1 MKMANSKT
9 NKYSG
14 FIDIVN
20 EFITIG
26 RSKGIVHQ
34 FTEDEAFD
42 GRSITLN
49 GKRMINFGSC
59 SYLGLETDERLKE
72 AAIDAVR
79 RYGSQFSSSRT
90 YTSFTLY
97 RELEELLNRMF
108 GANVIL
114 STSSTLGHR
123 SVIPILID
131 DNDAVIF
138 DHQAHISMQ
147 DAGKDLSLRGV
158 SVNLLRHNRL
168 DELETKLQALA
179 SRHEKVW
186 YFLDGIYSMYGDLAP
201 VEGLQAL
208 LKKHKNLH
216 LYVDD
221 AHGMSWAGKNGTGY
235 ILSRMELSNRMVL
248 CSSLAKG
255 FASAGGVFVFSDYDQ
270 YLRIKNWGGPLTYS
284 GPQQPAVIGASIASA
299 KIHLSDEIYQRQDAL
314 AERIDYC
321 NQIMAELNLPVISE
335 SSSPIFF
342 IGLGAPKVAYNM
354 NARLMNDGIY
364 VNLGIYPA
372 VPETCTGLRF
382 ALTLHHT
389 KEDIEKLAER
399 ISHHLPLVLQE
410 EQRSMLDIY
419 NAFRSMPGIKEQKA
433 NYERSR
439 QKTTEQQ
446 QQSDCNIMRY
456 NSIQE
461 IAREEW
467 DACFENRGAFDWN
480 ALRLL
485 EDVFRGNANPEENWQ
500 FTYYIVRNK
509 AQKIILA
516 TFFTTTITKDDMLAS
531 SQVSKVIEQK
541 RKDDKYYLTSKT
553 MMMGSLLTE
562 GEHLFLDMGAN
573 WKEALQLLLK
583 HVWED
588 QDRDEAGTLLL
599 RDFPEAATE
608 VRDFLMDQGFV
619 KIAMEDSH
627 VIDLSHTSGRQAFID
642 SLESKKRI
650 HLNNDVLKYEALFVT
665 EIATAPTE
673 ADVDTWYTLYEN
685 VKQRN
690 LAINDFKL
698 PKKLFHKISSSA
710 LWDVIE
716 IKLKETGKTVAVGF
730 AYKNRNYSPVI
741 LGLDYEY
748 LAQYKI
754 YKQLL
759 FQAVMR
765 AVELKSERIF
775 LGLTASLEKRKLG
788 AKTLKNV
795 AYMQVKDNYN
805 LSVIELL
812 KSNAG
817 NLLSL
822 SGQ

>member
-1 MKMANSKT
+1 MANNKT

-34 FTEDEAFD
+34 FTEDEEFD
-42 GRSITLN
+42 GRSIILN
-49 GKRMINFGSC
+49 GKKMINFGSC
-59 SYLGLETDERLKE
+59 SYLGLETDERIKE
-72 AAIDAVR
+72 ASIDAIR

-97 RELEELLNRMF
+97 KELEELLNQMF

-131 DNDAVIF
+131 DQDAVIF

-158 SVNLLRHNRL
+158 PINLLRHNRL
-168 DELETKLQALA
+168 DELEIKLQALA
-179 SRHEKVW
+179 SKHERVW

-201 VEGLQAL
+201 VEALEAL
-208 LKKHKNLH
+208 LKKYKNLH

-221 AHGMSWAGKNGTGY
+221 AHGMSWAGKNGTGFM
-235 ILSRMELSNRMVL
+235 LSRMELSSRMVL

-314 AERIDYC
+314 AERINYC
-321 NQIMAELNLPVISE
+321 NRVMAELNLPVISE

-399 ISHHLPLVLQE
+399 ISYHLPLVLKE
-410 EQRSMLDIY
+410 EQRSMTDIY

-433 NYERSR
+433 KYEQGAHAS
-439 QKTTEQQ
+439 EQQ
-446 QQSDCNIMRY
+446 EQQSDYRLHRFS
-456 NSIQE
+456 SIQE
-461 IAREEW
+461 IAPEEW
-467 DACFENRGAFDWN
+467 DACFGNRGSFDWN
-480 ALRLL
+480 ALAML
-485 EDVFRGNANPEENWQ
+485 EDVFHGNEHPEENWL
-500 FTYYIVRNK
+500 FTYYIIRNK
-509 AQKIILA
+509 AHKIILA
-516 TFFTTTITKDDMLAS
+516 TVFTTMITKDDMLAS

-541 RKDDKYYLTSKT
+541 RKNDKYYLTSKT
-553 MMMGSLLTE
+553 MMMGTLLTE
-562 GEHLFLDMGAN
+562 GEHLFLETANEN
-573 WKEALQLLLK
+573 WKEVLQLLLK
-583 HVWED
+583 DVWEQ
-588 QDRDEAGTLLL
+588 QDRNEAGTLLL
-599 RDFPEAATE
+599 RDFQETNTDI
-608 VRDFLMDQGFV
+608 RDFLMDQGFV
-619 KIAMEDSH
+619 KVAMEDSH
-627 VIDLSHTSGRQAFID
+627 QIDLSHVPSRESFIE

-650 HLNNDVLKYEALFVT
+650 HLNNDVLKCEQLFVT
-665 EIATAPTE
+665 EMATNPTD
-673 ADVDTWYTLYEN
+673 ADIDGWYKLYEN

-690 LAINDFKL
+690 LSINDFQL
-698 PKKLFHKISSSA
+698 PKKLFHKIKASA

-716 IKLKETGKTVAVGF
+716 IKSKESGKTVAVGF

-741 LGLDYEY
+741 LGLDYE
-748 LAQYKI
+748 QPKI

-759 FQAVMR
+759 FQAVMQ
-765 AVELKSERIF
+765 AIELKSQKIY

-788 AKTLKNV
+788 AKTIKIV

-817 NLLSL
+817 NLLSA
-822 SGQ
+822 SD

>member
-1 MKMANSKT
+1 MANNKT

-34 FTEDEAFD
+34 FTEDDELD

-49 GKRMINFGSC
+49 GKRMVSFGSC
-59 SYLGLETDERLKE
+59 SYLGLETDGRIKE
-72 AAIDAVR
+72 AAIDAIR

-97 RELEELLNRMF
+97 KELEELLNQMF

-131 DNDAVIF
+131 DNDAIIF

-147 DAGKDLSLRGV
+147 DAGKELSLRGIPV
-158 SVNLLRHNRL
+158 HLLRHNRL
-168 DELETKLQALA
+168 DELDAKLQLLA
-179 SRHEKVW
+179 PRHERVW

-201 VEGLQAL
+201 VQGLQDL
-208 LKKHKNLH
+208 MKKYKNLF

-235 ILSRMELSNRMVL
+235 VLSEMVLSNRMVL

-255 FASAGGVFVFSDYDQ
+255 FASAGGVFVFSDHDQ

-299 KIHLSDEIYQRQDAL
+299 KIHLSDEIYQRQAAL
-314 AERIDYC
+314 AEHIQYC
-321 NQIMAELNLPVISE
+321 NRIMSDLNLPVISQ

-354 NARLMNDGIY
+354 NTRLMNEGLY

-389 KEDIEKLAER
+389 REDIEKLAER
-399 ISHHLPLVLQE
+399 IATHLPRALNE
-410 EQRSMLDIY
+410 EQKSMPDIY
-419 NAFRSMPGIKEQKA
+419 NAFRSMPGIKKQKA
-433 NYERSR
+433 RYEQMASTDEP
-439 QKTTEQQ
+439 KDP
-446 QQSDCNIMRY
+446 QSDYSIVHV
-456 NSIQE
+456 NSVSA
-461 IAREEW
+461 IAPEEW
-467 DACFENRGAFDWN
+467 DACFANRGSFDWN
-480 ALRLL
+480 ALTLL
-485 EDVFRGNANPEENWQ
+485 EDVFKDNENPEENWK
-500 FTYYIVRNK
+500 FHYYIVRNK
-509 AQKIILA
+509 AQQVILA
-516 TFFTTTITKDDMLAS
+516 TFFTTMIAKDDMLAS
-531 SQVSKVIEQK
+531 SKVSRIIEQR
-541 RKDDKYYLTSKT
+541 RKENKYYLTSKT
-553 MMMGSLLTE
+553 MIMGTLLTE
-562 GEHLFLDMGAN
+562 GEHLFLEPAGGN
-573 WKEALQLLLK
+573 WKEAMHLLLK
-583 HVWED
+583 EVWKT
-588 QDRDEAGTLLL
+588 QDEDEAGTLIL
-599 RDFPEAATE
+599 RDFPEANTD

-619 KIAMEDSH
+619 KIPMEDGH
-627 VIDLSHTSGRQAFID
+627 TIDLSHIPDRQSFID

-650 HLNNDVLKYEALFVT
+650 HLNHDVLKFEDLFSV
-665 EIATAPTE
+665 EIATNPSD
-673 ADVDTWYTLYEN
+673 ADIDTWYELYSR
-685 VKQRN
+685 VKQKN
-690 LAINDFKL
+690 LTINDFKL
-698 PKKLFHKISSSA
+698 PKKLFRKISFSSFWEA
-710 LWDVIE
+710 IE
-716 IKLKETGKTVAVGF
+716 IKWKETGKTVAIGF
-730 AYKNRNYSPVI
+730 AYKNRNYSPGI
-741 LGLDYEY
+741 LGLDYDY
-748 LAQYKI
+748 AANYKI

-759 FQAVMR
+759 FQVVMR
-765 AVELKSERIF
+765 AIALKPDHIY
-775 LGLTASLEKRKLG
+775 LGFTASLEKRKMG
-788 AKTLKNV
+788 AKAIKTV

-812 KSNAG
+812 KSNGGDLPSPSA
-817 NLLSL
+817 
-822 SGQ
+822 

>member
-1 MKMANSKT
+1 MANSKT

-34 FTEDEAFD
+34 FTEDEELD

-49 GKRMINFGSC
+49 GRKMINFGSC
-59 SYLGLETDERLKE
+59 SYLGLETDERIKE
-72 AAIDAVR
+72 AAIDAIR

-131 DNDAVIF
+131 DHDAVIF

-158 SVNLLRHNRL
+158 PISLLRHNRL
-168 DELETKLQALA
+168 DELEVKLQALA
-179 SRHEKVW
+179 PKHERVW

-201 VEGLQAL
+201 VEALEAL
-208 LKKHKNLH
+208 LKKYKNLH
-216 LYVDD
+216 LYADD

-235 ILSRMELSNRMVL
+235 MLSRMELSNRMVL

-314 AERIDYC
+314 AERINYC
-321 NQIMAELNLPVISE
+321 NKIMAELNLPVISE
-335 SSSPIFF
+335 STSPIFF

-354 NARLMNDGIY
+354 NARLMDDGIY

-399 ISHHLPLVLQE
+399 ISYHLPLVLKE

-419 NAFRSMPGIKEQKA
+419 NAFRSMPGIKEQKVR
-433 NYERSR
+433 YEHSIHADA
-439 QKTTEQQ
+439 QQ
-446 QQSDCNIMRY
+446 ERQSDYSLHRFR
-456 NSIQE
+456 SIQE
-461 IAREEW
+461 IALEEW
-467 DACFENRGAFDWN
+467 DACFGDRGSFDWN
-480 ALRLL
+480 ALAML
-485 EDVFRGNANPEENWQ
+485 EDVFQGNKHPEENWL
-500 FTYYIVRNK
+500 FTYYIIRNK
-509 AQKIILA
+509 EHKIILA
-516 TFFTTTITKDDMLAS
+516 TVFTTMITKDDMLAS

-541 RKDDKYYLTSKT
+541 RKNDKYYLTSKT
-553 MMMGSLLTE
+553 MMMGTLLTE
-562 GEHLFLDMGAN
+562 GEHLFLETANEN

-583 HVWED
+583 DVWEE
-588 QDRDEAGTLLL
+588 QDRNEAGTLLL
-599 RDFPEAATE
+599 RDFREINTDI
-608 VRDFLMDQGFV
+608 RDFLMDQGFV
-619 KIAMEDSH
+619 KVAMEDSH
-627 VIDLSHTSGRQAFID
+627 QIDLSEVPGRQDFIS

-650 HLNNDVLKYEALFVT
+650 HLNNDVLKYEHLFET
-665 EIATAPTE
+665 KIATNPSD
-673 ADVDTWYTLYEN
+673 ADINAWYALYEN

-690 LAINDFKL
+690 LSINDFQL
-698 PKKLFHKISSSA
+698 PEKLFHKIKDSA

-716 IKLKETGKTVAVGF
+716 IKLKESGKTVAVGF

-741 LGLDYEY
+741 LGLDYE
-748 LAQYKI
+748 QPKI

-759 FQAVMR
+759 FQAIMR
-765 AVELKSERIF
+765 AIELKRQKIY
-775 LGLTASLEKRKLG
+775 LGLTASLEKRKVG
-788 AKTLKNV
+788 AKAIKIV

-817 NLLSL
+817 NPLSH
-822 SGQ
+822 SV

>member
-1 MKMANSKT
+1 MANSKT

-34 FTEDEAFD
+34 FTEDEEFD

-49 GKRMINFGSC
+49 GRKMINFGSC
-59 SYLGLETDERLKE
+59 SYLGLETDGRIKE
-72 AAIDAVR
+72 AAIDAIR

-97 RELEELLNRMF
+97 KELEELLDRMF
-108 GANVIL
+108 GAHVIL

-147 DAGKDLSLRGV
+147 DAGKDLSLRGIPI
-158 SVNLLRHNRL
+158 NLLRHNRL
-168 DELETKLQALA
+168 DELETKLQAL
-179 SRHEKVW
+179 SSKHERVW

-201 VEGLQAL
+201 VQALQAL
-208 LKKHKNLH
+208 LKKYKNLH

-235 ILSRMELSNRMVL
+235 MLSQMELSKRMVL

-255 FASAGGVFVFSDYDQ
+255 FASAGGVFVFSDYEQ

-314 AERIDYC
+314 AERINYC
-321 NQIMAELNLPVISE
+321 NQIMSELNLPVISE

-399 ISHHLPLVLQE
+399 ISYHLPLVLHE
-410 EQRSMLDIY
+410 EQRSMMDIY

-433 NYERSR
+433 NYEQSMHSDGG
-439 QKTTEQQ
+439 QD
-446 QQSDCNIMRY
+446 QQSDYSFHRF

-461 IAREEW
+461 IAPEEW
-467 DACFENRGAFDWN
+467 DACFGNRGSFDWN
-480 ALRLL
+480 ALALL
-485 EDVFRGNANPEENWQ
+485 EEVFQGNEHPEENWH
-500 FTYYIVRNK
+500 FTYYMVRNK
-509 AQKIILA
+509 EKKIVLA
-516 TFFTTTITKDDMLAS
+516 TLFTTTITKDDMLAS

-541 RKDDKYYLTSKT
+541 RKNDKYYLTSKT
-553 MMMGSLLTE
+553 MMMGTLLTE
-562 GEHLFLDMGAN
+562 GEHLFLETKNEN
-573 WKEALQLLLK
+573 WKEALHLLLK

-588 QDRDEAGTLLL
+588 QDRNEAGTLLL
-599 RDFPEAATE
+599 RDFPEANTE

-627 VIDLSHTSGRQAFID
+627 VIDLSDIPSRQAFIA

-650 HLNNDVLKYEALFVT
+650 HLNNDVLKYEDLFVT
-665 EIATAPTE
+665 AIATNPTDAE
-673 ADVDTWYTLYEN
+673 IDNWYKLYEN

-690 LAINDFKL
+690 LAINDFEL
-698 PKKLFHKISSSA
+698 PKKLFHKISA
-710 LWDVIE
+710 LPLWDVIE
-716 IKLKETGKTVAVGF
+716 IKLKETGKTIAVGF

-741 LGLDYEY
+741 LGLDYDY

-765 AVELKSERIF
+765 AIELKSQKIY
-775 LGLTASLEKRKLG
+775 LGLTASLEKRKVG
-788 AKTLKNV
+788 AKPLKIV

-822 SGQ
+822 SD

>member
-1 MKMANSKT
+1 MANSKT

-26 RSKGIVHQ
+26 RSRGIVHQ
-34 FTEDEAFD
+34 FTEDEEFD
-42 GRSITLN
+42 GRSIILN
-49 GKRMINFGSC
+49 GKKMVNFGSC
-59 SYLGLETDERLKE
+59 SYLGLETDERIKE

-114 STSSTLGHR
+114 ATSSTLGHR
-123 SVIPILID
+123 SVIPILIND
-131 DNDAVIF
+131 HDAVIF

-147 DAGKDLSLRGV
+147 DAGKELSLRGV
-158 SVNLLRHNRL
+158 TVNLLRHNRL
-168 DELETKLQALA
+168 DELETKIQALA
-179 SRHEKVW
+179 NKHEKIW

-201 VEGLQAL
+201 IHALQSL
-208 LKKHKNLH
+208 MEKYKS
-216 LYVDD
+216 LYLYIDD

-235 ILSRMELSNRMVL
+235 VLSQMKLTNRMVL

-255 FASAGGVFVFSDYDQ
+255 FASAGGIFAFSDYDQ

-299 KIHLSDEIYQRQDAL
+299 KIHLSDEIYQRQIAL

-321 NQIMAELNLPVISE
+321 NRIMTDLNLPVISKSE
-335 SSSPIFF
+335 SPIFF

-354 NARLMNDGIY
+354 NARLMNEGLY

-389 KEDIEKLAER
+389 REDIERLVER
-399 ISHHLPLVLQE
+399 INYHLPLVLE
-410 EQRSMLDIY
+410 EEKKSRLDIY
-419 NAFRSMPGIKEQKA
+419 SAFRSMPGIKEQKA
-433 NYERSR
+433 LYDQSV
-439 QKTTEQQ
+439 TTAE
-446 QQSDCNIMRY
+446 
-456 NSIQE
+456 IQE
-461 IAREEW
+461 QPSAYSIRHVSSIRDISEEEW
-467 DACFENRGAFDWN
+467 NACFADRGAFDWQ
-480 ALRLL
+480 ALELL
-485 EDVFRGNANPEENWQ
+485 EHVFQGNENPEENWQ
-500 FTYYIVRNK
+500 FDYYIVRNK
-509 AQKIILA
+509 ENKIVLA
-516 TFFTTTITKDDMLAS
+516 TFFTTMITKDDMLAN
-531 SQVSKVIEQK
+531 SQVSKVIELK
-541 RKDDKYYLTSKT
+541 RKEDKYYLTSKT

-562 GEHLFLDMGAN
+562 GRHLFLETANEN
-573 WKEALQLLLK
+573 WKEALNMLLK
-583 HVWED
+583 QVWQD
-588 QDRDEAGTLLL
+588 QDRNEAGSLIL
-599 RDFPEAATE
+599 RDFPETDAE
-608 VRDFLMDQGFV
+608 LKDFLMDQGFV
-619 KIAMEDSH
+619 KIPMEDSH
-627 VIDLSHTSGRQAFID
+627 VIDLSQTSSRQSFIE

-650 HLNNDVLKYEALFVT
+650 HLNNDVLKYEDLFSVSRIT
-665 EIATAPTE
+665 GATD
-673 ADVDTWYTLYEN
+673 ADIDNWYELYSN

-690 LAINDFKL
+690 LTINDFKL
-698 PKKLFHKISSSA
+698 PKKLFQKISSSE
-710 LWDVIE
+710 LWDITE
-716 IKLKETGKTVAVGF
+716 IKLKESNKAVAVGF

-741 LGLDYEY
+741 LGLDYDD
-748 LAQYKI
+748 LSRYKT

-759 FQAVMR
+759 FQVVIR
-765 AVELKSERIF
+765 AIELKSGKIY

-788 AKTLKNV
+788 AKASKNV
-795 AYMQVKDNYN
+795 AYIQVKDNYN

-817 NLLSL
+817 NL
-822 SGQ
+822 SGS

>member
-1 MKMANSKT
+1 MANSKT

-26 RSKGIVHQ
+26 RAKGIVHQ
-34 FTEDEAFD
+34 FTEDEEFD

-49 GKRMINFGSC
+49 GRKMINFGSC
-59 SYLGLETDERLKE
+59 SYLGLETDERIKE
-72 AAIDAVR
+72 ASIDAIR

-97 RELEELLNRMF
+97 KELEELLNQMF

-158 SVNLLRHNRL
+158 PINLLRHNRL
-168 DELETKLQALA
+168 DELETKLQSLSA
-179 SRHEKVW
+179 RHEKIW

-201 VEGLQAL
+201 VPELQAL
-208 LKKHKNLH
+208 LKKYKNLH

-235 ILSRMELSNRMVL
+235 MLSQMELSNRMVL

-255 FASAGGVFVFSDYDQ
+255 FASAGGVFVFSDYEQ

-314 AERIDYC
+314 AERINYC
-321 NQIMAELNLPVISE
+321 NQIMAELSLPVISE

-399 ISHHLPLVLQE
+399 ISYHLPLVLKE

-433 NYERSR
+433 KYE
-439 QKTTEQQ
+439 QTTQAAELREQP
-446 QQSDCNIMRY
+446 SEYSIYRF
-456 NSIQE
+456 NSIRE
-461 IAREEW
+461 IAAEEW
-467 DACFENRGAFDWN
+467 DACFGDRGSFDWD
-480 ALRLL
+480 ALALL
-485 EDVFRGNANPEENWQ
+485 EEVFQGNEHPEENWQ
-500 FTYYIVRNK
+500 FTYYMVRNK
-509 AQKIILA
+509 EQKIILA
-516 TFFTTTITKDDMLAS
+516 TVFTTTITKDDMLAS

-541 RKDDKYYLTSKT
+541 RKNDKYYLTSKT
-553 MMMGSLLTE
+553 MMMGTLLTE
-562 GEHLFLDMGAN
+562 GEHLFLETKDEN
-573 WKEALQLLLK
+573 WKEALRLLLK
-583 HVWED
+583 HVWEE
-588 QDRDEAGTLLL
+588 QDRNEAGTLLL
-599 RDFPEAATE
+599 RDFPETNTE

-619 KIAMEDSH
+619 KIAMEDTH
-627 VIDLSHTSGRQAFID
+627 IIDLSDIPSRQAFIA

-650 HLNNDVLKYEALFVT
+650 HLNNDVLKYEDLFVT
-665 EIATAPTE
+665 EMATHPTE
-673 ADVDTWYTLYEN
+673 ADIDAWYTLYEN

-690 LAINDFKL
+690 LSINDFEL
-698 PKKLFHKISSSA
+698 PKKLFHKISALA

-716 IKLKETGKTVAVGF
+716 VKLKETGKTIAVGF

-741 LGLDYEY
+741 LGLDYDY

-765 AVELKSERIF
+765 AIELKSQRVR
-775 LGLTASLEKRKLG
+775 LGLTASLEKRKVG
-788 AKTLKNV
+788 AKAIKIV

-817 NLLSL
+817 NLLSI
-822 SGQ
+822 SD

>member
-1 MKMANSKT
+1 MANSNT
-9 NKYSG
+9 NKYSS

-20 EFITIG
+20 EFIDIG

-34 FTEDEAFD
+34 FTEDEQFD

-49 GKRMINFGSC
+49 GRKMVNFGSC
-59 SYLGLETDERLKE
+59 SYLGLETDGRIKE
-72 AAIDAVR
+72 AAIDAIR

-97 RELEELLNRMF
+97 KELEELLNTMF
-108 GANVIL
+108 GAHVIL
-114 STSSTLGHR
+114 ATSSTLGHR
-123 SVIPILID
+123 SVIPILIE

-179 SRHEKVW
+179 PKHDKVW

-201 VEGLQAL
+201 MQALQAL
-208 LKKHKNLH
+208 MAKYKNLH

-235 ILSRMELSNRMVL
+235 VLSQMELSKRMVL

-255 FASAGGVFVFSDYDQ
+255 FASAGGIFAFSDYDQ

-299 KIHLSDEIYQRQDAL
+299 KIHLSDEIYQRQSAL
-314 AERIDYC
+314 ASNIDYC
-321 NQIMAELNLPVISE
+321 NKIMSDLNLPVISQ

-354 NARLMNDGIY
+354 NARLMNEGVY

-382 ALTLHHT
+382 ALTLHQS
-389 KEDIEKLAER
+389 KEDIEKLVEGINR
-399 ISHHLPLVLQE
+399 HLPVALKE
-410 EQRSMLDIY
+410 EQKSKLDIY

-433 NYERSR
+433 RH
-439 QKTTEQQ
+439 EQISLVVDLQ
-446 QQSDCNIMRY
+446 EQPSDY
-456 NSIQE
+456 NLSTFDSIHQ
-461 IAREEW
+461 IPQNEW
-467 DACFENRGAFDWN
+467 DACFADRGSFDWK
-480 ALRLL
+480 ALELL
-485 EDVFRGNANPEENWQ
+485 EQIFSGNENAEENWD
-500 FTYYIVRNK
+500 FSYYVVRNK
-509 AQKIILA
+509 EKKIVLA
-516 TFFTTTITKDDMLAS
+516 TFFTTMITKDDMLADNK
-531 SQVSKVIEQK
+531 VSKIIEQK

-553 MMMGSLLTE
+553 MMMGTLLTE
-562 GEHLFLDMGAN
+562 GEHLFLETSHEN
-573 WKEALQLLLK
+573 WKEALQLLLDCIWK
-583 HVWED
+583 D
-588 QDRDEAGTLLL
+588 QDKNEAGTLLL
-599 RDFPEAATE
+599 RDFREANTDLK
-608 VRDFLMDQGFV
+608 DFFMDQGFV
-619 KIAMEDSH
+619 RIAMPDSH
-627 VIDLSHTSGRQAFID
+627 LIELSATPNRPSFIS

-650 HLNNDVLKYEALFVT
+650 HLNNDVLKYEGLFQV
-665 EIATAPTE
+665 EVADSATE
-673 ADVDTWYTLYEN
+673 ADIDVWYELYSN

-690 LAINDFKL
+690 LAVNDFKL
-698 PKKLFHKISSSA
+698 PKKLFQKISASA

-716 IKLKETGKTVAVGF
+716 IKLKESGKTVAIGF
-730 AYKNRNYSPVI
+730 AYKNGNYSPVV

-748 LAQYKI
+748 LTEYKI

-765 AVELKSERIF
+765 AVELKSNKIF

-788 AKTLKNV
+788 AKAIKNV

-812 KSNAG
+812 KTQA
-817 NLLSL
+817 
-822 SGQ
+822 